1 MDFGRALC
9 LLQDGLSPSCGLSS
23 KKCRHGS
30 EGKGTSS
37 LIWLT
42 KGNAMS
48 NSKAIETK
56 NKLVTIY
63 GGLAIAFIAIFST
76 ISILSWFVSA
86 LNF

>member
-1 MDFGRALC
+1 
-9 LLQDGLSPSCGLSS
+9 
-23 KKCRHGS
+23 
-30 EGKGTSS
+30 
-37 LIWLT
+37 
-42 KGNAMS
+42 MS